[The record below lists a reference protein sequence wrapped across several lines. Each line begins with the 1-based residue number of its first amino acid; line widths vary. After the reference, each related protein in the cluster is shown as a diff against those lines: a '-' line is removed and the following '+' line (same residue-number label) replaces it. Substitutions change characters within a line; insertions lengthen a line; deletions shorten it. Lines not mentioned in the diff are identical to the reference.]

1 MADPLSISSGI
12 AGLITLSAS
21 IVSTCYAYGCAV
33 RDGPSEVQK
42 LIDEI
47 MSLSGVLSAV
57 KALIDRTSTPQFTD
71 SAAAVAGATGSGTD
85 SGYATYPDLLPPP
98 PPYTAHDSS
107 QTDHFRGLLE
117 PLDGSQKVLSEISIA
132 LRAAEIK
139 HEPRLAGRIFKRLV
153 WPLKRERTLELVAGV
168 ERYKSVYVLALSGAN
183 ASLTVDVQ
191 RTVDEIRS
199 AQVMERLERRV
210 ERQEAKLRSCYRWL
224 CPVSWADAHRAARL
238 AWLEG
243 TGTWMTK
250 DPAWRDWFDA
260 DRRFLWLY
268 GIPGSGKTVMTSTLL
283 EQCAVLT
290 EEKGARLAYFY
301 CDFRNKESQRPEY
314 VLGGL
319 VVQLCSQ
326 LENTPA
332 PLQEFIQAHRI
343 QPDRF
348 ANPTCKD
355 LEKLLLMVLAFVPR
369 AIIIVDALDECM
381 DRHVL
386 LEVLTALPSAD
397 QSNVKVLVS
406 SRQEGDIEAALSGFD
421 RLSTRVDAHDQEIAL
436 YVSSCMSGS
445 ERLRRLPNPLRQTV
459 ARTLVQGACG
469 MFRWVQCQIDALSRL
484 RTDRDIRQALTKLPH
499 TLYGA
504 YERILE
510 QIEET
515 DRPVARR
522 ALLWLA
528 YGPRAMTLSELA
540 EAVVIDEDTE
550 HKDPEAAWYPRD
562 LLKVIGSLARYSAE
576 KEVIE
581 LAHHS
586 VKEFLET
593 APLPPALTA
602 FHLERSAGRAE
613 LARTML
619 TYLLM
624 RDFSTSMCQDRH
636 RYWARVNAYP
646 LLPLAARYWP
656 YYAKDSIN
664 SSSSGQ
670 VFLLAHKLFRPCPTP
685 NWWAWAEAL
694 IAQGPNDFKR
704 LDRGIKERY
713 EHWHKTRSRSY
724 KSTPAYLRPL
734 YYAASFGLG
743 RLVQSLLAEGADINE
758 HGGLFGGT
766 ALHAAIYREHVDVV
780 RVLLAA
786 GPNLRERDSNDM
798 TPWYMTTC
806 LTSNLEIRGLMRMAK
821 ADRYK

>member
-33 RDGPSEVQK
+33 SDGPSEVQK

-47 MSLSGVLSAV
+47 MGLSGVLSAV
-57 KALIDRTSTPQFTD
+57 KALIDRTSNPQFIGPTVIT
-71 SAAAVAGATGSGTD
+71 SAGLDDAYS
-85 SGYATYPDLLPPP
+85 TYPDLLPPP
-98 PPYTAHDSS
+98 PPYTAHDSPR
-107 QTDHFRGLLE
+107 TDHFKHLLD
-117 PLDGSQKVLSEISIA
+117 PLDGSQRVLSEVSGA
-132 LRAAEIK
+132 LRAAEIR

-168 ERYKSVYVLALSGAN
+168 ERFKSLYVLALSGTN

-199 AQVMERLERRV
+199 AQVLERLERRV
-210 ERQEAKLRSCYRWL
+210 EQREVKLQSCYRWL
-224 CPVSWADAHRAARL
+224 CPVSWADAHRAARG

-243 TGTWMTK
+243 TGTWMMK
-250 DPAWRDWFDA
+250 DAAWRDWFDA
-260 DRRFLWLY
+260 ERKFLWLY

-283 EQCAVLT
+283 EQCAAALT

-326 LENTPA
+326 LEKTPA

-348 ANPTCKD
+348 ATPTCKD
-355 LEKLLLMVLAFVPR
+355 LEKLLLKVLEFVPR
-369 AIIIVDALDECM
+369 ATIIVDALDECM

-386 LEVLTALPSAD
+386 LEVLTALPATD
-397 QSNVKVLVS
+397 QASVKVLVS

-436 YVSSCMSGS
+436 YVSSCMSSS
-445 ERLRRLPNPLRQTV
+445 ERLRRLPDPLRQTV
-459 ARTLVQGACG
+459 TRALVQGACG
-469 MFRWVQCQIDALSRL
+469 MFRWVQCQIDVLSRL

-510 QIEET
+510 QIEEI

-540 EAVVIDEDTE
+540 EAVVIDEDTVQ
-550 HKDPEAAWYPRD
+550 KDPEAAWHPPD

-576 KEVIE
+576 NEVIE

-593 APLPPALTA
+593 APLYPSLSA
-602 FHLERSAGRAE
+602 FHLSPSSGRAE

-624 RDFSTSMCQDRH
+624 HDFSTSMCGSSKL
-636 RYWARVNAYP
+636 YYARVAQYP

-656 YYAKDSIN
+656 YYAKDSIA
-664 SSSSGQ
+664 SASTHTSDDS
-670 VFLLAHKLFRPCPTP
+670 VFHLAHKLFRPQPTP
-685 NWWAWAEAL
+685 NWWAWVEAL
-694 IAQGPNDFKR
+694 IAQGPNDFKS
-704 LDRGIKERY
+704 LERGVRERY
-713 EHWHKTRSRSY
+713 EHWAKTRLRY
-724 KSTPAYLRPL
+724 KAAPPHLRPL

-743 RLVQSLLAEGADINE
+743 RLVASLLAQGADINE

-780 RVLLAA
+780 RVLLEA
-786 GPNLRERDSNDM
+786 GPRLWERDRNDM
-798 TPWYMTTC
+798 TPWFMTVNMTG
-806 LTSNLEIRGLMRMAK
+806 NKEIWRLMRSK
-821 ADRYK
+821 GADKYK